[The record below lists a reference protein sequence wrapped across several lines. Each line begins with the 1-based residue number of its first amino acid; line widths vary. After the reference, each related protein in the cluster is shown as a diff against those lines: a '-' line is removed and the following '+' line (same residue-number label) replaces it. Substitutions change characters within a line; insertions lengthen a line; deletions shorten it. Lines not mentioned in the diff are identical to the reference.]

1 MTHTKTNTVSGWN
14 KLYNYIEN
22 TLEYGSILAQL
33 TLFAIPM
40 FSLYGIV
47 RAISFV
53 CTTLM

>member
-33 TLFAIPM
+33 TLLAIPM